1 MDAVQLCEIAM
12 LVLFGLSWPFNIAK
26 SWRSR
31 TAKGKSVVFEYFVVI
46 GYLIGLLGK
55 LITFS
60 RTGVLPYSTWFYV
73 ADILMVLTDMVL
85 YYRNSALDRKRDAVS
100 SRPSIAT
107 RGKRATILACQA
119 SGEI

>member
-1 MDAVQLCEIAM
+1 M
-12 LVLFGLSWPFNIAK
+12 
-26 SWRSR
+26 
-31 TAKGKSVVFEYFVVI
+31 VFEYFVVI

-100 SRPSIAT
+100 SRPSE
-107 RGKRATILACQA
+107 A